1 MHEQVNQRMQALINQ
16 CHEPLLREVMAYSAL
31 GEGKRLRPLLLL
43 SACEAVS
50 GGYCD
55 TALDFA
61 CAVEM
66 IHAYSLAHDDLP
78 AMDNDDFRRGRPTCH
93 RAYNEA
99 MAILAGDGLLSLA
112 VEVMAGRVDSSPGSA
127 AAAQALNCVIQGA
140 GVNGMVAGQVSDIIH
155 EGKAIS
161 AETLAAI
168 HHRKTGSL
176 ITACLKAGAVLG
188 CGDAQAVEKMA
199 KLGSVLGLAF
209 QIRDD
214 ILDVTSTAEDLGKPV
229 GSDSKNQ
236 KATYVSVHGMEAAEA
251 EYRRLSREAFE
262 IVESARCKTGTLG
275 ELVSKTVSR
284 VK

>member
-1 MHEQVNQRMQALINQ
+1 MHDQINRRMEALINR

-43 SACEAVS
+43 AACEAVS
-50 GGYCD
+50 GGYCG

-112 VEVMAGRVDSSPGSA
+112 VEVMAGHVSASPGSGA
-127 AAAQALNCVIQGA
+127 ARALSIVIRGA

-155 EGKAIS
+155 EGRPIS

-168 HHRKTGSL
+168 HRRKTGSL
-176 ITACLKAGAVLG
+176 ITACLEAGAVLG
-188 CGDAQAVEKMA
+188 GGEPQAVEKMV
-199 KLGSVLGLAF
+199 KLGGVLGLAF
-209 QIRDD
+209 QVRDD

-251 EYRRLSREAFE
+251 EYLRLSREAVE
-262 IVESARCKTGTLG
+262 IVGSTGCKTNTLG
-275 ELVSKTVSR
+275 ELVSKTISR